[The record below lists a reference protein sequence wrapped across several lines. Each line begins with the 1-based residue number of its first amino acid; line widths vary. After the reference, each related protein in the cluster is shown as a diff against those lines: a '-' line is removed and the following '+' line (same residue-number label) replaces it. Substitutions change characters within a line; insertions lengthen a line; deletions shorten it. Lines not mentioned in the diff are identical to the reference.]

1 MEMSSVDW
9 KNISTDNF
17 DYTVRQRGGRSNALG
32 MIKYYF
38 KNKHA
43 VYFHD
48 TPSKGKFMNDIR
60 AYSHGCVRVDEPIKL
75 AEYLLAREGEVFHID
90 SVRAA
95 INNRQRKAIT
105 LQNNMPVHIRY
116 FTAEGDEEGNIRF
129 YPDIYK
135 KEQKL
140 QEIIFPKSE
149 EIEV

>member
-1 MEMSSVDW
+1 
-9 KNISTDNF
+9 
-17 DYTVRQRGGRSNALG
+17 
-32 MIKYYF
+32 
-38 KNKHA
+38 
-43 VYFHD
+43 
-48 TPSKGKFMNDIR
+48 NDIR
-60 AYSHGCVRVDEPIKL
+60 PYSHGCVRVDEPIKL
-75 AEYLLAREGEVFHID
+75 AEYLLARDGEFFHID

-95 INNRQRKAIT
+95 INKKQKKTIT